1 MPINDIFMSRKLYD
15 QNIITGF
22 LAGGFGIMLYEI
34 FKVWYG
40 TLFVKTLPPDEFNKE
55 IYPMIFAGFLVA
67 LFAVGYA
74 VLSWKIR
81 KKEETNNHQS

>member
-1 MPINDIFMSRKLYD
+1 MSKKVYD

-40 TLFVKTLPPDEFNKE
+40 TLFVKPLSRDEFNNE
-55 IYPMIFAGFLVA
+55 IFPMVFAGFLVA
-67 LFAVGYA
+67 LFAICYA
-74 VLSWKIR
+74 VLTWKIR
-81 KKEETNNHQS
+81 KKETTADNH